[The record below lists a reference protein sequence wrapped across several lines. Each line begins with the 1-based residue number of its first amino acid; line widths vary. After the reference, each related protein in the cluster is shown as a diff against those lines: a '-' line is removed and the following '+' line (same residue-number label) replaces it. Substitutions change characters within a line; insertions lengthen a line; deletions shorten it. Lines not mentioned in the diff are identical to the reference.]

1 MGRGFPL
8 LVTYF
13 PHLPVQP
20 ILRALL
26 LPAPCQPR
34 HRGLLGHH
42 WLLSG
47 CPVPGL
53 YRLLLQ
59 PQHQLCHPVAGVRRP
74 GKCLRGGGEI
84 SEPRPKGRIGGEQN
98 GTPCGELVRAKAR
111 RPETPDL
118 LRVWSLQCE
127 AQEWKRVRGQGGGGL
142 GHSESTMSGLDPI
155 PLTEGRYGRVKQM
168 LHLPR
173 GSPLVLKGGWGQR
186 RSITGLWAQAEY
198 FGGGGLDQGD
208 SEAMRRQ
215 GWERRRGWSGLR
227 ARQLGAEGLVSDGR
241 RWVTGLGRPP
251 V

>member
-74 GKCLRGGGEI
+74 GKCSRGGGEI

-118 LRVWSLQCE
+118 LRVE
-127 AQEWKRVRGQGGGGL
+127 PPVRGPGVEEGQGTRWGWVRSL
-142 GHSESTMSGLDPI
+142 RVYNVRLRSYPI
-155 PLTEGRYGRVKQM
+155 G
-168 LHLPR
+168 
-173 GSPLVLKGGWGQR
+173 
-186 RSITGLWAQAEY
+186 
-198 FGGGGLDQGD
+198 
-208 SEAMRRQ
+208 RRQ
-215 GWERRRGWSGLR
+215 VWKGQADVTFATREPS
-227 ARQLGAEGLVSDGR
+227 GAEGR
-241 RWVTGLGRPP
+241 LGPEEEHHGAVGP
-251 V
+251 G